1 MGSIY
6 SDAALRQYALWA
18 GGLGPG
24 GEGVLKYAYD
34 ASRSGSKMQSTP
46 LRTAYEW
53 QLHPP
58 VSSKMQ
64 SLPLRSAHEWVLRG
78 RAQQGE
84 ELLLVGLE
92 PEPVPWPVL
101 LVGALIGYM
110 IGTSRK

>member
-1 MGSIY
+1 MAKIGSLY

-46 LRTAYEW
+46 LR
-53 QLHPP
+53 
-58 VSSKMQ
+58 
-64 SLPLRSAHEWVLRG
+64 SAHEWMLRG

-84 ELLLVGLE
+84 ELLLLE
-92 PEPVPWPVL
+92 PQPVPWPAV
-101 LVGALIGYM
+101 LVGAMIGY
-110 IGTSRK
+110 IIRDAQKK